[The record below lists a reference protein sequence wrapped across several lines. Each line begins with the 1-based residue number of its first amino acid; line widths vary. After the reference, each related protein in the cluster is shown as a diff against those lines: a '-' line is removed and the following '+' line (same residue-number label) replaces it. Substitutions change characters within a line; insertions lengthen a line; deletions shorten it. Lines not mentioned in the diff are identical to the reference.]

1 MALWIWHPEWAET
14 SIESAGALVHFR
26 KTVSISSVPSQPVY
40 IQITADTKYKLYINS
55 ELLVIGPVKGD
66 QHMWFYDE
74 VDIQPFLKAG
84 DNDISVQVLRL
95 YHATSHGT
103 SFPRLPQPGLLIRQA
118 RLPDDVGFDI
128 QSDKSWET
136 VIDFATRLPTNMPE
150 DQFLQ
155 IYEQV
160 DNSLAIEEPVWLAAK
175 ELDFQTS
182 HGISA
187 PWKLSPRLIPYPR
200 YQAVPFKAIHNIE
213 STVPR
218 AEWEKALLAPHDGG
232 CYSTILLPAGSRHR
246 VELEAE
252 SHITAYLQFRFQRPF
267 RFGSS
272 LKVTYSESYED
283 MPEVV
288 PWIRRKG
295 NRLDTAKS
303 IRGPEDQYFFGG
315 TNATHLRSNPRYHQ
329 NREDQEI
336 FSPFHFRTFRF
347 LAVDIEVTHQ
357 SDLVMDRIDLT
368 TTNYPLE
375 VIADINVS
383 PAGGLYREL
392 WSTSLRTLKN
402 CMHDCYEDCPFYE
415 QLQYVMDARSSA
427 LFTYCVSGDDRLARQ
442 AILQIHNSFQPRIGL
457 TASRAPTH
465 QLQIIPHFSLFWI
478 AMVTD
483 HFEYFKDTEFTRQF
497 IPVCDGVLESFA
509 RRIDPQVGLVRT
521 SQNSDHWDFVDW
533 AESWK
538 PMGIP
543 PAAERSG
550 FQAFTSMLYVFS
562 LRRISAVLIAIGR
575 LGLAEEYEI
584 RAKSVIQALKTYC
597 FDGRFFTDGLSDSC
611 CRQSDYSQTSQ
622 AWAVLCGAATDDLA
636 VDIMV
641 ESTAATAG
649 ERSSQNFTPA
659 STAMSFYVLRALSMA
674 GGGIYEKRFHSIW
687 EPWKT
692 QLKQNLTTWVEDD
705 VSNRSDCHAWGSS
718 PLFEMVAEVA
728 GVRMGAPG
736 WQVIDFQPRLS
747 LFSELNA
754 TIPFVRNGAPGLAR
768 VQWQYRGD
776 NFGVS
781 ISLKLDSAETSTPAV
796 RLISPDG
803 HVEIIDSTS
812 KPIHRTIKSSLM
824 RQPFLRPLSS

>member
-1 MALWIWHPEWAET
+1 MALWIWHPEWTDT

-26 KTVSISSVPSQPVY
+26 KTISISSVPSQPVY

-74 VDIQPFLKAG
+74 VDIRPFLKAG
-84 DNDISVQVLRL
+84 GNDINVQVLRL
-95 YHATSHGT
+95 HHATSHAT
-103 SFPRLPQPGLLIRQA
+103 SFPRLPQPGLLIRHA
-118 RLPDDVGFDI
+118 HMSDDVGFHV

-136 VIDFATRLPTNMPE
+136 VIDFSTRLPTNMPE

-160 DNSLAIEEPVWLAAK
+160 DNSRAIEEPGWLAAK
-175 ELDFQTS
+175 ELDFPAS

-213 STVPR
+213 STVSR
-218 AEWEKALLAPHDGG
+218 AEWEKVLLAPRDGG
-232 CYSTILLPAGSRHR
+232 CHSTIFLPAGSRHR

-267 RFGSS
+267 RVGSS

-283 MPEVV
+283 MPEVI

-295 NRLDTAKS
+295 NRLDTTKR

-315 TNATHLRSNPRYHQ
+315 IGATHLRSNSRYHQ
-329 NREDQEI
+329 NCEDQEI

-357 SDLVMDRIDLT
+357 SDLVMDHINLT

-375 VIADINVS
+375 VLADINVS
-383 PAGGLYREL
+383 PAGDLYREL
-392 WSTSLRTLKN
+392 WSTSIRTLTN

-442 AILQIHNSFQPRIGL
+442 AILQIYNSFQPSIGL
-457 TASRAPTH
+457 TASRAPAH

-483 HFEYFKDTEFTRQF
+483 HFEYFNDIEFVRQF

-509 RRIDPQVGLVRT
+509 RRTDPKVGLVRT
-521 SQNSDHWDFVDW
+521 SQTSDHWDFVDW

-550 FQAFTSMLYVFS
+550 FQAFTNMLYTYS

-575 LGLAEEYEI
+575 PGLAEEYEI
-584 RAKSVIQALKTYC
+584 RANSVIKALKTYC
-597 FDGRFFTDGLSDSC
+597 FDGRFFTDGLSDSR
-611 CRQSDYSQTSQ
+611 CRQSDYSQTTQ

-636 VDIMV
+636 VDIMA

-649 ERSSQNFTPA
+649 EKSSQSFTPA
-659 STAMSFYVLRALSMA
+659 STAMSFYILRALSMA

-692 QLKQNLTTWVEDD
+692 QLKQNLTTWVEDN
-705 VSNRSDCHAWGSS
+705 VSNRSDCHAWGCS

-736 WQVIDFQPRLS
+736 WEVIDFQPRVS

-754 TIPFVRNGAPGLAR
+754 TIPFVRNGAPGLVC
-768 VQWQYRGD
+768 VQWQYKGD
-776 NFGVS
+776 GFEVS
-781 ISLKLDSAETSTPAV
+781 ISFKLDSAETSTPPV

-803 HVEIIDSTS
+803 HVEIIDATS
-812 KPIHRTIKSSLM
+812 EPYHRTIKSSLM
-824 RQPFLRPLSS
+824 GQPFPMPLSS